1 MSAPPAPTVL
11 AGTSV
16 DTEIERVVD
25 GDTLVVR
32 IEGEEQRLRLL
43 CLDTEESNPGGDK
56 PVTPWGREAKQEA
69 QRLLPVGAAVT
80 LEFPGTEP
88 LDQCLLRHRDN
99 FGRLLVF
106 AHFAGNDFQEHMI
119 AAGYSPYFNKYGHA
133 DFAPHHERYVAAE
146 REAQAAQVGVWDQVT
161 VNGSE
166 MRNYATL
173 GAWWSLRAA
182 IIDDYRRHR
191 AADSSLLNS
200 RLDYAELLEQA
211 AQQRVVTVFTE
222 LASVTRVG
230 QSRAIVDI
238 GSREQPF
245 KLFIPDIES
254 DDGRRLLALLKTQ
267 YIAEDPQRIRRSYAY
282 VRGQLKLFRD
292 EPELVVVRPSQVTD
306 APPPAID

>member
-1 MSAPPAPTVL
+1 MPAAPAATVL
-11 AGTSV
+11 IGTSV
-16 DTEIERVVD
+16 ETEIDRVVD
-25 GDTLVVR
+25 GDTLVVQ
-32 IEGEEQRLRLL
+32 IAGDEQRLRLL

-56 PVTPWGREAKQEA
+56 PVTPWGREAKKEA
-69 QRLLPVGAAVT
+69 ERLLPVGAAVT

-88 LDQCLLRHRDN
+88 LDQCLVRHRDN

-106 AHFAGNDFQEHMI
+106 AHFERGDFQEHMI

-133 DFAPHHERYVAAE
+133 DFASHHERYVAAE
-146 REAQAAQVGVWDQVT
+146 RNAQAAHVGVWDQVT

-173 GAWWSLRAA
+173 GAWWRLRAA

-200 RLDYAELLEQA
+200 RLDYAELRELA
-211 AQQRVVTVFTE
+211 AQEREATVFTE

-230 QSRAIVDI
+230 QRRAIVDI
-238 GSREQPF
+238 GSRQQPF
-245 KLFIPDIES
+245 KLFVPDIES
-254 DDGRRLLALLKTQ
+254 DDGRRLLALLKTR
-267 YIAEDPQRIRRSYAY
+267 YIADDPDRIRRSYAY

-292 EPELVVVRPSQVTD
+292 EPELVVVQASQVTD
-306 APPPAID
+306 TPPSGLG